1 MQYIST
7 RGHTERKRFCEILLE
22 GLAPDGGLYLPE
34 SYPQINAAML
44 AKWRTAFNEGKPG
57 GYAALAFEVLSLYID
72 DIPAADLKALCDKT
86 YTEAVYGNAAI
97 VPLKQL
103 DDGFYLEALSNGPT
117 LAFKDMAMQLL
128 GNLFEY
134 ELGRRGEELNILGAT
149 SGDTGSAAEYAMRG
163 KKGVRVFMLSPHGR
177 MSPFQQAQMFS
188 LMDENIHN
196 IAIEGVFDDCQDIVK
211 NVSNDLAFKKGHK
224 IGTVNSI
231 NWARLL
237 AQVVY
242 YFAGYFQATANDTQ
256 KVSFTV
262 PSGNFGN
269 VCAGHVAR
277 QMGLP
282 IEQLVV
288 ATNENDVLDEFFR
301 TGVYR
306 VRASADTHE
315 TSSPSMDISKA
326 SNFERFVFDL
336 LGRDGARVKALFGE
350 TLSKEGRF
358 DLSKAPE
365 FADAATRYGFISGKS
380 THADRL
386 ATIKATDKDFA
397 VVIDTHTADGVKVA
411 REHWSGKLPMIV
423 LETALPIKFAETI
436 VEALGREPDRPA
448 KFEGIEALPKR
459 VVVMPAD
466 TAMVQR
472 YVTEH
477 CAAAA

>member
-1 MQYIST
+1 MKYLST
-7 RGHTERKRFCEILLE
+7 RGHADRKRFCEILLE

-34 SYPQINAAML
+34 HYPQVDDATL
-44 AKWRTAFNEGKPG
+44 TRWRSVYHEQ
-57 GYAALAFEVLSLYID
+57 GYAELAFEILSLYVD
-72 DIPAADLKALCDKT
+72 DIPAADLKALCHKT
-86 YTEAVYGNAAI
+86 YTAEVFGTGEI
-97 VPLKQL
+97 VPLRHL
-103 DDGFYLEALSNGPT
+103 EDGLWLEALSNGPT

-134 ELGRRGEELNILGAT
+134 ELARRGEELNIFGAT

-163 KKGVRVFMLSPHGR
+163 KKGVRVFMTSPNGR

-188 LMDENIHN
+188 LQDENIHN
-196 IAIEGVFDDCQDIVK
+196 LAVEGVFDDCQDLVK
-211 NVSNDLAFKKGHK
+211 AVSNDLEFKRKYK

-242 YFAGYFQATANDTQ
+242 YFAGYIQATERNVQ

-277 QMGLP
+277 MMGLP
-282 IEQLVV
+282 IERLVV

-306 VRASADTHE
+306 VRGSADTHE

-336 LGRDGARVKALFGE
+336 LGRDAARTKHLFGE
-350 TLSKEGRF
+350 QLSSQGRF
-358 DLSKAPE
+358 DLSADPL
-365 FADAATRYGFISGKS
+365 FAQAASRYGFASGRS

-386 ATIKATDKDFA
+386 ATIRDNFSRHGVT
-397 VVIDTHTADGVKVA
+397 VDTHTADGVKVA
-411 REHWSGKLPMIV
+411 REQRGPADVPMIV
-423 LETALPIKFAETI
+423 LETALPIKFAATI
-436 VEALGREPDRPA
+436 AEALGHEPERPA
-448 KFEGIEALPKR
+448 RFEGIEALPKK
-459 VVVMPAD
+459 VKVIPAD
-466 TAMVQR
+466 VAVVKA
-472 YVTEH
+472 YIEAH
-477 CAAAA
+477 CP

>member
-7 RGHTERKRFCEILLE
+7 RGHTERKHFCEILLE

-34 SYPQINAAML
+34 SYPKINAAML
-44 AKWRTAFNEGKPG
+44 AKWRSAFNEGKPG
-57 GYAALAFEVLSLYID
+57 GYAALAFEILSLYID
-72 DIPAADLKALCDKT
+72 DIPAADLKALCEKT
-86 YTEAVYGNAAI
+86 YTEAVYGNPAI

-134 ELGRRGEELNILGAT
+134 ELARRGEELNILGAT

-211 NVSNDLAFKKGHK
+211 NVSNDLAFKKQHK

-242 YFAGYFQATANDTQ
+242 YFAGYFQATATDTQ

-350 TLSKEGRF
+350 SLSQQGRF
-358 DLSKAPE
+358 DLGGDPAFGE
-365 FADAATRYGFISGKS
+365 AASRYGFVSGKS

-386 ATIKATDKDFA
+386 ATIKATDAQFG

-436 VEALGREPDRPA
+436 VEALGREPQRPA

-466 TAMVQR
+466 TAAVQR

-477 CAAAA
+477 CAAA

>member
-1 MQYIST
+1 MLYLST
-7 RGHTERKRFCEILLE
+7 RGHSDRRHFCEILLE

-34 SYPQINAAML
+34 HYPQVDAATL
-44 AKWRTAFNEGKPG
+44 ARWRSVFNEGATG

-86 YTEAVYGNAAI
+86 YTEAVYGTATI

-103 DDGFYLEALSNGPT
+103 DDGFFLEALSNGPT

-134 ELGRRGEELNILGAT
+134 ELARRGEELNILGAT

-211 NVSNDLAFKKGHK
+211 NVSNDLAFKRQYK

-242 YFAGYFQATANDTQ
+242 YFAGYFQATANDAQ
-256 KVSFTV
+256 QVSFTV

-277 QMGLP
+277 MMGLP
-282 IEQLVV
+282 IRQLVV

-301 TGVYR
+301 TGTYR

-336 LGRDGARVKALFGE
+336 LGRDGERTKALFGAG
-350 TLSKEGRF
+350 LSQQGRF
-358 DLSKAPE
+358 DLGDDPA
-365 FADAATRYGFISGKS
+365 FAEAATRYGFISGKS

-386 ATIKATDKDFA
+386 KTIKATDDQFA

-411 REHWSGKLPMIV
+411 REVWNGREPMIV

-436 VEALGREPDRPA
+436 VQALGHEPDRPA
-448 KFEGIEALPKR
+448 RFEGIEALPKR
-459 VVVMPAD
+459 VKVMAAD
-466 TAMVQR
+466 TAAVQR

-477 CAAAA
+477 CA